1 MNDTARLPVP
11 YSIKR
16 HGLSLANCDEEP
28 VQTPGC
34 IQAHGMLL
42 AARVDS
48 LVVTQVSENCAR
60 WTGLRPDE
68 ILGCPLVRVL
78 GAGTVDRIRAVLGTE
93 VLDRNPRHVATAR
106 LPGAPAD
113 ADAMDMTIHTV
124 DGTLLLELEPGSRS
138 APAVD
143 PGDSYF
149 GKIRGTIARFKA
161 SQSLADFCDI
171 VAREARLLTG
181 LDRVMVY
188 RFHADHTG
196 EVLADAHR
204 EDLSSWL
211 GLRYPA
217 DDIPW
222 PAREIFTKIGVR
234 PLPDAQGEL
243 FEMVPLL
250 DPDTRRPLEMTHCA
264 LRGASVMYTE
274 YLKNMGVAAT
284 LTMPI
289 MREGALWGLIACH
302 HCTAVPL
309 PQPLRS
315 AAEFLGQIASIELSQ
330 IEAREHLQYRI
341 HLDAVHLKV
350 LARAAGDGQLL
361 LASGASPGLLDG
373 VHADGVAVFQR
384 GTWQT
389 SGSAPDDAEL
399 KPLGEWLRARIG
411 EIRSGVQVFA
421 TDALVAAYPP
431 AARFAV
437 RTCGVLATALSRQP
451 ASVLI
456 VWFRG
461 EQVQTFSWAGNP
473 HDKPTVPGPHGAR
486 LAPRR
491 SFDLWEEQVRGRS
504 VAWKVVETEAAE
516 SLRQMVID
524 LVVMRA
530 ERLADANAELT
541 RSNAELD
548 TFAYVLGHD
557 LKEPLR
563 GIHKYAHRLLENA
576 NAGRAPDPG
585 RLQWLLRTTVR
596 MDTLL
601 DALLHYS
608 QVGRLSLDFDD
619 VDLGAMLAE
628 ALEMLGARLVESGLE
643 VRVPRP
649 LPAVHGDRARVRE
662 ILSNLISNAAKYN
675 DKPDPWVEIGYIR
688 AHDDGSAALRPAST
702 PAEAKDDT
710 IFYVRDNGI
719 GIEQRHNERVFAI
732 FKRLHTQDAFGGG
745 SGVGLT
751 IVRKMVE
758 QHRGRIWFESAPGVG
773 STFYFTLPAEGS
785 PVPMAAAGG
794 HG

>member
-1 MNDTARLPVP
+1 MSETARLPVP

-16 HGLSLANCDEEP
+16 HGLSLANCDAEP

-42 AARVDS
+42 ALRAAD

-60 WTGLRPDE
+60 WTGVAPDG
-68 ILGCPLVRVL
+68 ILGRPLAQVV
-78 GAGTVDRIRAVLGTE
+78 GAGPADRIRALLGTE

-143 PGDSYF
+143 PGENYF
-149 GKIRGTIARFKA
+149 AKIRQTIARFKA

-188 RFHADHTG
+188 RFHADDTG

-204 EDLSSWL
+204 DDLPSWL

-217 DDIPW
+217 DDIPR
-222 PAREIFTKIGVR
+222 PAREIFTRIGVR

-243 FEMVPLL
+243 VEMVPLL
-250 DPDTRRPLEMTHCA
+250 DPETRRPLEMTYCA

-284 LTMPI
+284 LTMPL

-302 HCTAVPL
+302 HCAVIPM

-315 AAEFLGQIASIELSQ
+315 AAEFLGQIASIELSHV
-330 IEAREHLQYRI
+330 ESREHLEYRI
-341 HLDAVHLKV
+341 QLDAVHLKV
-350 LARAAGDGQLL
+350 LARAAGDGQLS
-361 LASGASPGLLDG
+361 LAGGASPGLLDG
-373 VHADGVAVFQR
+373 MHADGVAVFQR
-384 GTWQT
+384 GVWQS
-389 SGSAPDDAEL
+389 SGRTPDDAEL
-399 KPLGEWLRARIG
+399 QPLGEWLRARIG
-411 EIRSGVQVFA
+411 ELHSGVQVFA
-421 TDALVAAYPP
+421 TDALAAAYPP
-431 AARFAV
+431 AATFAV
-437 RTCGVLATALSRQP
+437 QTCGVLATALSRHP

-473 HDKPTVPGPHGAR
+473 HDKPKVHGPHGAR

-491 SFDLWEEQVRGRS
+491 SFELWEEQVRGRS

-516 SLRQMVID
+516 RLRQMVMD
-524 LVVMRA
+524 LVVRRA

-548 TFAYVLGHD
+548 TFAYVVGHD

-563 GIHKYAHRLLENA
+563 GIHKYAHRLLEDA
-576 NAGRAPDPG
+576 NAGRAQDPG

-601 DALLHYS
+601 DALLHYA
-608 QVGRLSLDFDD
+608 QVGRLSLDFGE
-619 VDLGAMLAE
+619 VDLGAVLAE
-628 ALEMLGARLVESGLE
+628 ALEMLGGRFIESGLE

-649 LPAVHGDRARVRE
+649 LPATRGDRSRVRE
-662 ILSNLISNAAKYN
+662 VLSNLISNAAKYN
-675 DKPDPWVEIGYIR
+675 DRSDPWVEIGYIR
-688 AHDDGSAALRPAST
+688 AHDDASAAARPAST

-719 GIEQRHNERVFAI
+719 GIDQRNQDRAFAI
-732 FKRLHTQDAFGGG
+732 FKRLHPPEAFGGG
-745 SGVGLT
+745 TGVGLT

-758 QHRGRIWFESAPGVG
+758 QHRGRIWLESAPGVG
-773 STFYFTLPAEGS
+773 STFYFTLPADTS
-785 PVPMAAAGG
+785 RAATGG
-794 HG
+794 DD